1 MRKAKVVQG
10 GIGTYEV
17 WVKISWIMPYRPLY
31 DGMFPFRGS
40 LKEANK
46 LADKINNR

>member
-1 MRKAKVVQG
+1 MKAKIVQG

-17 WVKISWIMPYRPLY
+17 WVKRSLILPYQPIY

-40 LKEANK
+40 LKEAK
-46 LADKINNR
+46 ELANKINNK